1 MRHKYAPIITLI
13 EYGPDCLEERK
24 DVECDELLVHLNN
37 ELVTWINID
46 GLGDLSVLRILG
58 ERFNLHPLALEDVLD
73 TNQRPKVEQYDDY
86 LFIVAKMIYL
96 DKENEIGG
104 EQVSMFLGKS
114 FLITLQE
121 EPERDVFEP
130 VRAGSEA
137 GKAGFAKPG
146 SDYLAYALLDSII
159 DHYFP
164 VLESIGTE
172 IDTIEDELVD
182 NPLVRPVGSLH
193 EHKRTLTQIRR
204 MVWPLRD
211 VTNLLL
217 HEDPGLI
224 RPETKVYLRDCYDHS
239 VQLMDVVES
248 YRDVLSGLTEMHI
261 SSIGLRTNEIMR
273 ILTVIS
279 AIFIPLTFIAGIYGM
294 NFQHMPELA
303 KPWGYFVCLGLMLPD
318 CDRPADLFQEAPLAL
333 GGAHLAPASKRWNLY
348 PGMRCSVRMRLCHLA
363 WPCRNIW
370 SSARAET
377 RSSRSRKMG
386 RVAFRHLQERRRW
399 IAAGW
404 TWPKWICLSAMRMP
418 VTRTRRRKN

>member
-1 MRHKYAPIITLI
+1 MPGEAPGLLKLSQDSPKEPPVITLI

-73 TNQRPKVEQYDDY
+73 TSQRPKVEQYDDY
-86 LFIVAKMIYL
+86 LFIVAKMIYF
-96 DKENEIGG
+96 DKNKEIGA
-104 EQVSMFLGKS
+104 EQVSMFLGNT

-121 EPERDVFEP
+121 EADFDVFEP
-130 VRAGSEA
+130 VRARIRS
-137 GKAGFAKPG
+137 GKGRIRKAG

-172 IDTIEDELVD
+172 IDAIEDELVE
-182 NPLVRPVGSLH
+182 NPLIRPVGSLH

-224 RPETKVYLRDCYDHS
+224 HPDTKVYLRDCYDHS

-248 YRDVLSGLTEMHI
+248 YRDVLSGLTEIHI

-273 ILTVIS
+273 VLTVIS
-279 AIFIPLTFIAGIYGM
+279 AIFIPLTFMAGVYGM
-294 NFQHMPELA
+294 NFAHMPELA
-303 KPWGYFVCLGLMLPD
+303 KPYGYFIVLGAMLII
-318 CDRPADLFQEAPLAL
+318 AVGQLIYF
-333 GGAHLAPASKRWNLY
+333 
-348 PGMRCSVRMRLCHLA
+348 
-363 WPCRNIW
+363 
-370 SSARAET
+370 
-377 RSSRSRKMG
+377 KM
-386 RVAFRHLQERRRW
+386 RRW
-399 IAAGW
+399 
-404 TWPKWICLSAMRMP
+404 L
-418 VTRTRRRKN
+418 

>member
-1 MRHKYAPIITLI
+1 MLIRRRRVVPGEAPGVLKLSQDSPQEAPIITLI

-24 DVECDELLVHLNN
+24 DVGCEELLPHLNN

-58 ERFNLHPLALEDVLD
+58 QRFNLHPLALEDVLD
-73 TNQRPKVEQYDDY
+73 TSQRPKVEQYDDY
-86 LFIVAKMIYL
+86 LFMVAKMIYVDK
-96 DKENEIGG
+96 DKEIGA
-104 EQVSMFLGKS
+104 EQVSMFLGKT

-121 EPERDVFEP
+121 EAECDVFEP
-130 VRAGSEA
+130 VRARIRS
-137 GKAGFAKPG
+137 GKGRIRQAG

-159 DHYFP
+159 DHYYP

-248 YRDVLSGLTEMHI
+248 YRDVLSGLTEIHI

-273 ILTVIS
+273 VLTVIS
-279 AIFIPLTFIAGIYGM
+279 SVFIPLTFIAGVYGM
-294 NFQHMPELA
+294 NFSHMPELSE
-303 KPWGYFVCLGLMLPD
+303 PWGYGACLALMLVVGVGQ
-318 CDRPADLFQEAPLAL
+318 LLYFK
-333 GGAHLAPASKRWNLY
+333 KRHWL
-348 PGMRCSVRMRLCHLA
+348 
-363 WPCRNIW
+363 
-370 SSARAET
+370 
-377 RSSRSRKMG
+377 
-386 RVAFRHLQERRRW
+386 
-399 IAAGW
+399 
-404 TWPKWICLSAMRMP
+404 
-418 VTRTRRRKN
+418 